1 MQYYLYCAMENTVQ
15 FRIFYFRNEIQI
27 TMLFNKQKLSL
38 SPTNPHLKEILN
50 DILQCEK
57 SDLRCKI

>member
-1 MQYYLYCAMENTVQ
+1 MENTVQ

-50 DILQCEK
+50 DILQGEK

>member
-1 MQYYLYCAMENTVQ
+1 MQYYLYCAMKNTVQ

-27 TMLFNKQKLSL
+27 TVLFNKQKLSL

-50 DILQCEK
+50 DILQGEK
-57 SDLRCKI
+57 NDLRCKI

>member
-50 DILQCEK
+50 DILQGEK